1 MVSTLNNVR
10 DEEIKKLLENRV
22 IAVVGLSD
30 NPTRPSYTVAEYLQ
44 SVGYRIIPVNPKV
57 ESVLGETAYPSLLEV
72 PEEFQRQIDVVDVF
86 RRPEHVMPVVE
97 DALELKKRFGHLKA
111 VWMQLG
117 IVNEE
122 AAEAARAG
130 GLSVVMNRCLKI
142 EHSRLM

>member
-1 MVSTLNNVR
+1 MR
-10 DEEIKKLLENRV
+10 DEEIKELLGSQV

-30 NPTRPSYTVAEYLQ
+30 NPTRPSYTVAAYLQ
-44 SVGYRIIPVNPKV
+44 SAGYTIIPVNPKLK
-57 ESVLGETAYPSLLEV
+57 SVLGETAYPSLLNV
-72 PEEFQRQIDVVDVF
+72 PEELQRQIDIVDIF

-97 DALELKKRFGHLKA
+97 EALELKKRFGHLKA

-122 AAEAARAG
+122 AAERARAG

-142 EHSRLM
+142 EHSRLMGQE